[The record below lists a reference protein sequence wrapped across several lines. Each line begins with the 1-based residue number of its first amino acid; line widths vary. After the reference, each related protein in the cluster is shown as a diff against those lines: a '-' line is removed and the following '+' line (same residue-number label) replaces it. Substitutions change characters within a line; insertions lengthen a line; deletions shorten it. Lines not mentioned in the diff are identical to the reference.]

1 MHEYKPSAEELKASD
16 SFFKEM
22 SEAKCCNKSCE
33 KPSLFKRLFNAGVF
47 VRWYELLLVAAMGY
61 LAHKHSE
68 ELITN
73 APTIVTVVLVIWF
86 AKLLSRTR

>member
-1 MHEYKPSAEELKASD
+1 MHEYKPTAEELKASD

-22 SEAKCCNKSCE
+22 SDAKCCNKSCE
-33 KPSLFKRLFNAGVF
+33 KPSLFKRLLCAGVF

-61 LAHKHSE
+61 LVQKHSE
-68 ELITN
+68 ELITH